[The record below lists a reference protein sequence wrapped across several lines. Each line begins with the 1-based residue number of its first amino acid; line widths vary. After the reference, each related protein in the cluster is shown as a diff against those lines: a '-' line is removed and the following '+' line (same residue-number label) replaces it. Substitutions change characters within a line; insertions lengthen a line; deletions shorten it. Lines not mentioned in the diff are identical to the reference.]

1 MKKGVANINSIYR
14 VAPSIS
20 FNTKIFN
27 IGLEYELTG
36 VSYGQPDA
44 NDGTVP
50 NDDNLHQVL
59 GHRVCLLVKYNF

>member
-1 MKKGVANINSIYR
+1 M
-14 VAPSIS
+14 APSIS